1 MKNFNFK
8 QGTQKQVLYDYL
20 LTGKSITTKGAM
32 IDLGIA
38 DLQGC
43 IRNLKEAGVLIETI
57 DQKVHTR
64 YTKKDGSPKYAY
76 VREYKLETI
85 FESNTHTIA
94 HRTPEEQ
101 LEWDQWEG
109 ENPFPEDLVER
120 LERKHKESHSGNCSI
135 LNKDVG
141 TVNTTND
148 WLDRIK

>member
-20 LTGKSITTKGAM
+20 LTGKSITTKKGAM

-85 FESNTHTIA
+85 FESNTHTMHI
-94 HRTPEEQ
+94 
-101 LEWDQWEG
+101 
-109 ENPFPEDLVER
+109 ER
-120 LERKHKESHSGNCSI
+120 QKN
-135 LNKDVG
+135 N
-141 TVNTTND
+141 
-148 WLDRIK
+148 

>member
-32 IDLGIA
+32 LDLGIA

-43 IRNLKEAGVLIETI
+43 IRNLKEAGVPIETI

-64 YTKKDGSPKYAY
+64 YKKKDGSPKYAY
-76 VREYKLETI
+76 IREYKL
-85 FESNTHTIA
+85 NTLYDCDIHSVV

-101 LEWDQWEG
+101 AEWEQWEG
-109 ENPFPEDLVER
+109 ENPFPEELADEIA
-120 LERKHKESHSGNCSI
+120 RKHKESHSGNCSY
-135 LNKDVG
+135 LNKDNGMVDTLG
-141 TVNTTND
+141 E